1 MPELA
6 MSEAPNMLP
15 AIDILMCHTGASF
28 LDACQELGVD
38 PNEMAEIGSADPID
52 SQEN

>member
-1 MPELA
+1 
-6 MSEAPNMLP
+6 MSEAPNLLP

-38 PNEMAEIGSADPID
+38 PNEMAELAASTSDD
-52 SQEN
+52 NN

>member
-1 MPELA
+1 
-6 MSEAPNMLP
+6 MSEVPNLLP

-38 PNEMAEIGSADPID
+38 PNEIAEFNPVTPSEAN
-52 SQEN
+52 SN

>member
-1 MPELA
+1 

-38 PNEMAEIGSADPID
+38 PNEMSEFDPID
-52 SQEN
+52 SEDK